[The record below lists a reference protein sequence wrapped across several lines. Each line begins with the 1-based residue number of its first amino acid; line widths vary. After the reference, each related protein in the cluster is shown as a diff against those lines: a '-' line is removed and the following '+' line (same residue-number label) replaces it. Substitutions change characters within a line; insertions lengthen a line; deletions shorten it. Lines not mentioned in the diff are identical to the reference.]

1 MKLMQLCPTCHR
13 RMVRAG
19 QFRALARGVRLG
31 RRPKL
36 TADQCREALARRAEG
51 ESLADIGRSYA
62 VSHSTISRLSN
73 LHSRS

>member
-19 QFRALARGVRLG
+19 QFRALAKGVRLG

-36 TADQCREALARRAEG
+36 TA
-51 ESLADIGRSYA
+51 ADIGRSYA